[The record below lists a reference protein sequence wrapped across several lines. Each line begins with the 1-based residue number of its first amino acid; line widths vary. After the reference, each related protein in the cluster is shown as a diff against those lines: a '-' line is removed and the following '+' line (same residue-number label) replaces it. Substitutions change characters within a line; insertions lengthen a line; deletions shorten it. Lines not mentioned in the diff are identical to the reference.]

1 MSRPN
6 KPTIV
11 AAAVLGAA
19 LLAAPVP
26 ALAQAASSAPA
37 GGSIRLGAAGPISGG
52 SAAFGLQFK
61 EGVEQAVQVL
71 QTILQRSVAF
81 DAYAPEA
88 LRRQQLAALREQHER
103 KAG

>member
-61 EGVEQAVQVL
+61 EGVEQAVADINHAGG
-71 QTILQRSVAF
+71 ILGQKVTLVRST
-81 DAYAPEA
+81 
-88 LRRQQLAALREQHER
+88 
-103 KAG
+103 